1 MGTKILLTG
10 GSGFIGSHLAQEL
23 QSRGYDVKVFD
34 RKNGSDVTNPNDV
47 LNAASDCG
55 AIFNLAGV
63 LGTHEL
69 NEGDQI
75 SKAVQVNVLGALN
88 CLEAART
95 LKIKLLQIAKPNLW
109 LNTYSITKRASE
121 DLTKLYCKEHG
132 VQAWIVRW
140 FNVFGP
146 GQHYGVPQKL
156 APTAIVRALKRLP
169 VQIFGD
175 GTQTVDHIYVKDAV
189 RATVDIFECDRVME
203 IPVEVG
209 SGDDMSV
216 KEFIDLVLK
225 HTKKSKSTIKFL
237 PIRHGE
243 DERSVVRADITLLY
257 AKVGFAPRFQI
268 ERAIAETVDYY
279 RQHLGE
285 L

>member
-1 MGTKILLTG
+1 MSTKILLTG

-23 QSRGYDVKVFD
+23 QSRGHDVKVLD
-34 RKNGSDVTNPNDV
+34 RKTGSDVTNPNDV
-47 LNAASDCG
+47 LNAASDCD

-121 DLTKLYCKEHG
+121 DFTKLYCKEHG
-132 VQAWIVRW
+132 VRAWIVRW

-156 APTAIVRALKRLP
+156 APTAIVRALKGLP
-169 VQIFGD
+169 IQVFGD

-189 RATVDIFECDRVME
+189 RATVDIFECERVMG

-216 KEFIDLVLK
+216 RQFIDLVLK
-225 HTKKSKSTIKFL
+225 HTNSKSSIEFF
-237 PIRHGE
+237 PMRRGE
-243 DERSVVRADITLLY
+243 DERSVVRADITLLH
-257 AKVGFAPRFQI
+257 AKVGFAPRFPI
-268 ERAIAETVDYY
+268 DRAIAETVDYY
-279 RQHLGE
+279 RQHLGGYQ
-285 L
+285 